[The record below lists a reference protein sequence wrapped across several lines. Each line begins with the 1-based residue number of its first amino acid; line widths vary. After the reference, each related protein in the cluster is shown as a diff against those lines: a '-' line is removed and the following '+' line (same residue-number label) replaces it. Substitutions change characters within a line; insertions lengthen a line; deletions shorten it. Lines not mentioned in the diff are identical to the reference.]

1 MEKLTQQEQE
11 QIQFLQEGIINSF
24 LELGKTTADLEN
36 IKNAETKVQENKTNI
51 LSTLKS
57 LSKQEKELMD
67 ILREKYGENKNI
79 NLETYE
85 IE

>member
-11 QIQFLQEGIINSF
+11 QLKFLQDGMVNNLF
-24 LELGKTTADLEN
+24 ELGKLTVDLEN
-36 IKNAETKVQENKTNI
+36 IKNTESKLNSNKLNI
-51 LSTLKS
+51 LSTL
-57 LSKQEKELMD
+57 LNLGKQEKELLD
-67 ILREKYGENKNI
+67 YLRNKYGEDKNI